1 MHKQWHQRTNPNYT
15 YRKGN
20 VFYFRRKIPSDLRC
34 HYNRPVFVQSLRTTS
49 PKSAERAATVLSARL
64 DEQWLILRLKHNLTP
79 ASNLLVKAQGTS
91 ELPLLSEMLETYLTT
106 KGRGKAD
113 LFFVNARRNIGYVL
127 SAIGDQSIDLYSK
140 TDAVSFRDWLV
151 NKGLQSSSIHRV
163 FSSVRAIINFSI
175 NEFGYSFS
183 NPFAGV
189 YIANDEEHEKRRS
202 LTPSELQILSLS
214 CREEDDE
221 LRHLLALLVNTGMR
235 LSEATGLH
243 TSDMFTNEEFPYVKV
258 QANNARRLK
267 TSNSKRIIPLTGV
280 SLWAANR
287 IKKQREGYCFPRYTT
302 DGKCNSNSA
311 SAALGKWLKNQCET
325 GATIHGIRHAFRD
338 RLRTIEA
345 PVDLIDQLGGWSSKS
360 VGFGYGDGY
369 AISTAHKYLDRMS
382 SELEKDCITSS

>member
-49 PKSAERAATVLSARL
+49 PQSAERAAAVLSARL

-79 ASNLLVKAQGTS
+79 ASNLLVKAKVTS
-91 ELPLLSEMLETYLTT
+91 ELPLLSELLETYLKT

-113 LFFVNARRNIGYVL
+113 LFFVNARRNVGYVV

-140 TDAVSFRDWLV
+140 TDAVNFRDWLI

-175 NEFGYSFS
+175 NEYGYSFS

-189 YIANDEEHEKRRS
+189 YIANDEEKVKRRS
-202 LTPSELQILSLS
+202 LTSGELQLLSLS
-214 CREEDDE
+214 CRAEDDE
-221 LRHLLALLVNTGMR
+221 LRHLFGLLVNTGMR
-235 LSEATGLH
+235 LGEATGLH
-243 TSDMFTNEEFPYVKV
+243 TSELFLDVDYPYLQVKP
-258 QANNARRLK
+258 NSARRLK
-267 TSNSKRIIPLTGV
+267 TNNSKRIVPLAGI
-280 SLWAANR
+280 SLWAAKRVKEQNS
-287 IKKQREGYCFPRYTT
+287 GYCFPHYTT
-302 DGKCNSNSA
+302 DGKCNANSA
-311 SAALGKWLKNQCET
+311 SAALGKWLKNQCES

-338 RLRTIEA
+338 RLRAIEA

-360 VGFGYGDGY
+360 IGFGYGDGY
-369 AISTAHKYLDRMS
+369 PVSTAHKYVNRMS
-382 SELEKDCITSS
+382 NELEKECITSS

>member
-49 PKSAERAATVLSARL
+49 QKSAERAATVLSARL

-140 TDAVSFRDWLV
+140 TDAVRFRDWLV

-243 TSDMFTNEEFPYVKV
+243 TSDMFTN
-258 QANNARRLK
+258 
-267 TSNSKRIIPLTGV
+267 
-280 SLWAANR
+280 
-287 IKKQREGYCFPRYTT
+287 
-302 DGKCNSNSA
+302 
-311 SAALGKWLKNQCET
+311 
-325 GATIHGIRHAFRD
+325 
-338 RLRTIEA
+338 
-345 PVDLIDQLGGWSSKS
+345 
-360 VGFGYGDGY
+360 
-369 AISTAHKYLDRMS
+369 
-382 SELEKDCITSS
+382 

>member
-79 ASNLLVKAQGTS
+79 ASTLLVKAQGTS
-91 ELPLLSEMLETYLTT
+91 DLPLLSEMLETYLKT

-127 SAIGDQSIDLYSK
+127 AAIGDQSIDLYSK

-189 YIANDEEHEKRRS
+189 YIANDEEQEKRRS
-202 LTPSELQILSLS
+202 LTPNELQILSLS

-243 TSDMFTNEEFPYVKV
+243 TSDLFTNEEFPYVKV
-258 QANNARRLK
+258 QVNNARRLK
-267 TSNSKRIIPLTGV
+267 TSNSKRIT
-280 SLWAANR
+280 SS
-287 IKKQREGYCFPRYTT
+287 
-302 DGKCNSNSA
+302 CNS
-311 SAALGKWLKNQCET
+311 
-325 GATIHGIRHAFRD
+325 
-338 RLRTIEA
+338 
-345 PVDLIDQLGGWSSKS
+345 IDCFGSLSFKS
-360 VGFGYGDGY
+360 
-369 AISTAHKYLDRMS
+369 
-382 SELEKDCITSS
+382 